1 MYGKYVPQ
9 DTIQSSKFNNG
20 QSIKLISHF
29 HSNSLGLLLLQNY
42 DRPTFVKG
50 GERAWLRSSRQ
61 HELRPEEGR
70 TKWTNNSSSLLPL
83 ETTSLES
90 SLDELLVLCYCGCCC
105 CQRLL
110 LRPAA
115 ALAWAEAVE
124 AAVEAA
130 AGEIGSPTPPPKS
143 GMLEVTSKAVE
154 AVEAVEAVGGDGQPF
169 VLV

>member
-1 MYGKYVPQ
+1 MYPP
-9 DTIQSSKFNNG
+9 FE
-20 QSIKLISHF
+20 
-29 HSNSLGLLLLQNY
+29 NSTT
-42 DRPTFVKG
+42 RI
-50 GERAWLRSSRQ
+50 AILRR
-61 HELRPEEGR
+61 G

-83 ETTSLES
+83 ETTGSLDSS

-105 CQRLL
+105 CQ

-124 AAVEAA
+124 AAAEAVEAA

-143 GMLEVTSKAVE
+143 GMLEVTS
-154 AVEAVEAVGGDGQPF
+154 EAVGGDGQPF